1 MEKDNCVFLFC
12 KRSNYLLLRL
22 ILKTRLKKR
31 VMELKKLGLFVGIL
45 FAFFSGFASG
55 HEAPAAD
62 APKEEKQEYVNEVKQ
77 HHLYDDHSFTILH
90 GVSIPLPVIIFD
102 DGMKFFMSSKFDEHG
117 VAEAGGNYYTLY
129 HGQMYKCDEHGHVH
143 YNEEGKAE
151 GRVLDFSIT
160 KNVVVILL
168 MSIFLFF
175 FFKKMAERYKQSEV
189 PQKAGSFFE
198 PIIVFIRDDI
208 AIPNIGKN
216 YEKYMGYLLTV
227 FFFVWFLNLAGLT
240 PFGISVTNNIAIT
253 ASLAILTFLLT
264 NLTANKHYWG
274 HIFWMPGV
282 PKPMR
287 VVLAPIELLGIFIK
301 PFSLMIRLFAN
312 MTAGHIVI
320 MSILG
325 LMYTANSLAV
335 AAVPSALLTLMLS
348 VLELLVAALQAYIF
362 TMLSALY
369 FGAANEEPH
378 H

>member
-1 MEKDNCVFLFC
+1 MK
-12 KRSNYLLLRL
+12 
-22 ILKTRLKKR
+22 
-31 VMELKKLGLFVGIL
+31 LKKLGLFVVVL
-45 FAFFSGFASG
+45 FSMLSGFASG
-55 HEAPAAD
+55 HEAPPAN
-62 APKEEKQEYVNEVKQ
+62 APKEVKQRYVDEVKE
-77 HHLYDDHSFTILH
+77 HHLHDDHSFTIMP
-90 GVSIPLPVIIFD
+90 GVSIPLPVILFD
-102 DGMKFFMSSKFDEHG
+102 DGVQFFMSSNFKEVKDKHG
-117 VAEAGGNYYTLY
+117 HVHTIAESGGNYYTIH
-129 HGQMYKCDEHGHVH
+129 HGHMYKCNEHGHVE
-143 YNEEGKAE
+143 YDKEGHAVGK
-151 GRVLDFSIT
+151 VLDFSIT
-160 KNVVVILL
+160 KNVVIILL
-168 MSIFLFF
+168 MSVFLFF
-175 FFKKMAERYKQSEV
+175 FFKKMAQRYGQSAV
-189 PQKAGSFFE
+189 PQKSASFFE

-240 PFGISVTNNIAIT
+240 PFGVSVTNNIAVT
-253 ASLAILTFLLT
+253 ASLAILTFLIT

-287 VVLAPIELLGIFIK
+287 IVLAPIELLGIFIK

-325 LMYTANSLAV
+325 LMYTANSIGV
-335 AAVPSALLTLMLS
+335 AAGPSALLTFVLS
-348 VLELLVAALQAYIF
+348 LLELLVAALQAYIF

-369 FGAANEEPH
+369 FGSANEEPH

>member
-1 MEKDNCVFLFC
+1 
-12 KRSNYLLLRL
+12 
-22 ILKTRLKKR
+22 
-31 VMELKKLGLFVGIL
+31 MELKKIGLFVGIL
-45 FAFFSGFASG
+45 FSFLSGFSSG
-55 HEAPAAD
+55 HEAPDAD
-62 APKEEKQEYVNEVKQ
+62 APKEVKQEYVNEVKA
-77 HHLYDDHSFTILH
+77 HHLHDDHSLSIMP
-90 GVSIPLPVIIFD
+90 GVTIPLPVIIFD
-102 DGMKFFMSSKFDEHG
+102 EGVKFFMSSNFDGHG
-117 VAEAGGNYYTLY
+117 VAEAGGNYYTIY

-143 YNEEGKAE
+143 HDEEGKAE

-160 KNVVVILL
+160 KNVVIILL
-168 MSIFLFF
+168 MSAFMFF

-189 PQKAGSFFE
+189 PQKSASFFE

-208 AIPNIGKN
+208 AKPNIGKN
-216 YEKYMGYLLTV
+216 HEKYMGYLLTV

-240 PFGISVTNNIAIT
+240 PFGVSVTNNIAVT
-253 ASLAILTFLLT
+253 FSLALLTFLIT

-325 LMYTANSLAV
+325 LMYTANSFAV
-335 AAVPSALLTLMLS
+335 ASAPSALLTLMLS

-369 FGAANEEPH
+369 FGSANEEPH

>member
-1 MEKDNCVFLFC
+1 MK
-12 KRSNYLLLRL
+12 YILLPR
-22 ILKTRLKKR
+22 ILKTRLKFG
-31 VMELKKLGLFVGIL
+31 VMELKKIGLFVGIL
-45 FAFFSGFASG
+45 LAFFTGFASG
-55 HEAPAAD
+55 HEAPSSD
-62 APKEEKQEYVNEVKQ
+62 ATKAEKQMYVDGVKK
-77 HHLYDDHSFTILH
+77 HHLHDDHYFTIMH
-90 GVSIPLPVIIFD
+90 GVSIPLPVIIV
-102 DGMKFFMSSKFDEHG
+102 DGGVKFFMSTGFVEDEHG
-117 VAEAGGNYYTLY
+117 HVIAESGGEYYTIS
-129 HGQMYKCDEHGHVH
+129 HDNGMIYKCDEHGHIH
-143 YNEEGKAE
+143 RDEKGKLE

-160 KNVVVILL
+160 KNVVIILM
-168 MSIFLFF
+168 MSVFLFF
-175 FFKKMAERYKQSEV
+175 IFKKMAERYGQSAV
-189 PQKAGSFFE
+189 PQKSASFFE

-240 PFGISVTNNIAIT
+240 PFGVSVTNNIAVT
-253 ASLAILTFLLT
+253 ASLAILTFLIT

-325 LMYTANSLAV
+325 LMYTADSFGV
-335 AAVPSALLTLMLS
+335 AAGPSALLTFVLS
-348 VLELLVAALQAYIF
+348 LLELLVAALQAYIF

-369 FGAANEEPH
+369 FGSANEEPH
-378 H
+378 HH

>member
-1 MEKDNCVFLFC
+1 MK
-12 KRSNYLLLRL
+12 
-22 ILKTRLKKR
+22 
-31 VMELKKLGLFVGIL
+31 LKKLGLLVGVL
-45 FAFFSGFASG
+45 FSMLSGFASG
-55 HEAPAAD
+55 HEAPPAD
-62 APKEEKQEYVNEVKQ
+62 APKEVKQ
-77 HHLYDDHSFTILH
+77 HYVDEVKAHHLHDDHSFTIMP
-90 GVSIPLPVIIFD
+90 GVSIPLPVILFD
-102 DGMKFFMSSKFDEHG
+102 EGVQFFMSSNFDEHG
-117 VAEAGGNYYTLY
+117 VAESGGNYYTVY
-129 HGQMYKCDEHGHVH
+129 HGHMYKCDEHGHVH

-151 GRVLDFSIT
+151 GKVLDFSIT
-160 KNVVVILL
+160 KNVVIILI
-168 MSIFLFF
+168 MSAFLFF
-175 FFKKMAERYKQSEV
+175 FFKKMAERYSQSAV
-189 PQKAGSFFE
+189 PQKSASFFE

-240 PFGISVTNNIAIT
+240 PFGVSVTNNIAVT
-253 ASLAILTFLLT
+253 ASLAILTFLIT

-325 LMYTANSLAV
+325 LMYTANSFGV
-335 AAVPSALLTLMLS
+335 AAGPSALLTFVLS
-348 VLELLVAALQAYIF
+348 LLELLVAALQAYIF

-369 FGAANEEPH
+369 FGSANEEPH

>member
-1 MEKDNCVFLFC
+1 
-12 KRSNYLLLRL
+12 
-22 ILKTRLKKR
+22 
-31 VMELKKLGLFVGIL
+31 MELKKLGLFVGIL
-45 FAFFSGFASG
+45 FAMFTGFASG
-55 HEAPAAD
+55 PEAENHED
-62 APKEEKQEYVNEVKQ
+62 SHGEVDMKKEVDEVKL
-77 HHLYDDHSFTILH
+77 HHLHDDHSFTIMP
-90 GVSIPLPVIIFD
+90 GVSIPLPVILFD
-102 DGMKFFMSSKFDEHG
+102 DGVQFFMSSRFKENDHGHLVAESNGSYYTIDHGNGQVYNCNEHG
-117 VAEAGGNYYTLY
+117 VIERDA
-129 HGQMYKCDEHGHVH
+129 
-143 YNEEGKAE
+143 EGKKE
-151 GRVLDFSIT
+151 GKVLDFSIT
-160 KNVVVILL
+160 KNVIIILL
-168 MSIFLFF
+168 MSGFMLYFF
-175 FFKKMAERYKQSEV
+175 RKMASRYQESAV
-189 PQKAGSFFE
+189 PQKSGSFFE

-227 FFFVWFLNLAGLT
+227 FFFVWFLNLAGMT
-240 PFGISVTNNIAIT
+240 PFGVSVTNNIAVT
-253 ASLAILTFLLT
+253 ASLAILTFLIT

-325 LMYTANSLAV
+325 LMYTANSFGV
-335 AAVPSALLTLMLS
+335 AAGPSALLTFVLS
-348 VLELLVAALQAYIF
+348 LLELLVAALQAYIF

-369 FGAANEEPH
+369 FGSANEEPH